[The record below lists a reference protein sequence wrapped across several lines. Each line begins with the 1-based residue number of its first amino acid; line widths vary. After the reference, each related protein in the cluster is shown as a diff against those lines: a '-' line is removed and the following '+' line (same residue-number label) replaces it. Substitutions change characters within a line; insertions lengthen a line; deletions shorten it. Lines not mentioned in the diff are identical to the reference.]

1 MCDIDISVLSLL
13 EKWPLE
19 YWNSFVNCR
28 CRSVLNCI
36 FYHSFSYLELKP
48 LLIEA
53 VHKVIEVQTCKKA
66 KVNSTLEG
74 FCPFKIV
81 CNLHCL
87 SGYAIRFSH
96 AVLVCLCHLPV
107 VYNRTEMTLVCFC
120 CSVREHPFL
129 LLRLPWSVLPTTY
142 GILWLKAS
150 RETWAGTS
158 TAYRYC
164 WLKAGTQSAWRRQ
177 LMKHV
182 SFFELKCPLI
192 TFI

>member
-1 MCDIDISVLSLL
+1 MCDVNISVLSLL
-13 EKWPLE
+13 EKWPLQ

-96 AVLVCLCHLPV
+96 AVLVCSWDLPV
-107 VYNRTEMTLVCFC
+107 VYNRTEMTLMCFC
-120 CSVREHPFL
+120 CGGREHPFL
-129 LLRLPWSVLPTTY
+129 LSGFLDLFCPQPTAFCGSRPVEKHGLGPALRIDIVD
-142 GILWLKAS
+142 
-150 RETWAGTS
+150 
-158 TAYRYC
+158 
-164 WLKAGTQSAWRRQ
+164 
-177 LMKHV
+177 
-182 SFFELKCPLI
+182 
-192 TFI
+192 